1 MSKVN
6 NLRAKLIAHVTKR
19 PGRTVAEL
27 AADMH
32 VTKTELSRAV
42 EYLVHE
48 KKVLFKDS
56 LHKYYPAPTNCLL
69 ADIYAPPII
78 PDKKTLRRVEFP
90 IDWKPNIELRKNTP
104 SIASSMGIDFKR
116 YGMD

>member
-48 KKVLFKDS
+48 KKVLFKDN
-56 LHKYYPAPTNCLL
+56 LHKYYPAPTSRLL

-104 SIASSMGIDFKR
+104 SIASSMGVDFKR